1 MSDEQ
6 DFASRV
12 AAMAASKVKAKRSS
26 TRPIWFGLGM
36 LGTIGWSV
44 AVPTLAGALFG
55 VWWDGNH
62 PGQRS
67 WTLPLLVAGL
77 VLGCANAW
85 HWISAEDKSMH
96 DSEDP
101 P

>member
-1 MSDEQ
+1 MSGENRFVSAVTAKAVRKLRAQRGPEQ
-6 DFASRV
+6 PV
-12 AAMAASKVKAKRSS
+12 
-26 TRPIWFGLGM
+26 WFGLGM

-44 AVPTLAGALFG
+44 AVPTLAGAFLG
-55 VWWDGNH
+55 TWWDRHH
-62 PGQRS
+62 PGRHS
-67 WTLPLLVAGL
+67 ATLALLILGL

-85 HWISAEDKSMH
+85 HWISTEDRSIH